1 MSQYDKQRQHKVDYK
16 EYTLDDYKKL
26 KKEVRLGGLGP
37 DLENESFRHKVRC
50 RLCGLYHLIDLMWHH
65 RLVTVFLVF
74 SCKRPFALFTN
85 VLERGSHCIVP
96 KQIIVI

>member
-1 MSQYDKQRQHKVDYK
+1 MSAKSSDWDSKGSLKGADSEGGYMSQYDRQRQHKIEYK

-50 RLCGLYHLIDLMWHH
+50 PLSGTI
-65 RLVTVFLVF
+65 
-74 SCKRPFALFTN
+74 KIA
-85 VLERGSHCIVP
+85 
-96 KQIIVI
+96 

>member
-1 MSQYDKQRQHKVDYK
+1 MSAKSSDWDSKGSLKGVESEGGYMSQYDKQRQHKVDYK

-50 RLCGLYHLIDLMWHH
+50 SRCGLYHLIDLKWHH

-74 SCKRPFALFTN
+74 LCKR
-85 VLERGSHCIVP
+85 
-96 KQIIVI
+96 